1 MERTI
6 MSEGITRVVL
16 RPEDASGF
24 RTITFSDGNGAF
36 LTQTGFAC
44 RERPVF
50 RLDSAAGAGD
60 VHRTAN
66 GEVVLNDE
74 GGMKLLRMS
83 QSAELRF
90 ACEEGE
96 ILTGLGQHEEGFFDY
111 ARREERLYQ
120 HNMKISVPFLLSSGG
135 WGLLIEN
142 GCAMRFRGEGNGFTF
157 QLDAAGKISYVVIRA
172 ENCAEVLKKLSA
184 LIGKPTLLPKWAF
197 GYIQSKERYKTSK
210 ELIETA
216 AAFRHRG
223 LGLDC
228 IVLDWCSWR
237 DGCWG
242 DKTPDPE
249 RFPDVRE
256 LADTLHRMNVRLMVS
271 IWPNTAKGQD
281 CDEFLAA
288 DAFLPGSRIYDAFS
302 AEARDLYWKQCKRHW
317 MNGGADAL
325 WCDSCEPMTD
335 PDWCGSEKRDE
346 DERMRLLTEASA
358 VRMDPERMND
368 YGAMHVRGIYEH
380 WRKDYP
386 EKRPVILSRSG
397 GLDSGALGTI
407 LWSGDVA
414 ARWDVLRKQ
423 VTEAIRTALSGI
435 FWWTFDIGGFFVD
448 RKEPWFWRGDYPDG
462 VEDPGYRELYIRWF
476 QFGCMLPVF
485 RSHGTDT
492 PREPWQFGGEDSPEY
507 ICIKETI
514 DLRYRLL
521 PYLYS
526 TAEQAC
532 REGIPMIRAMLAA
545 FPEESAL
552 HRLDDQYMLGD
563 ALLVKPV
570 TRAMKD
576 GGERTEITLPS
587 GGWYDFFT
595 GDFVSGGQTVFTATP
610 LNRFPVFVRA
620 GSILPTAE
628 GAQCAADVPTPAREL
643 TVYEGADGMLLLYD
657 DAGDGYGEG
666 TTIPVRYSDAEQSVV
681 LREVIGRLPE
691 TAEMTIRLMRR
702 NGTRTER
709 KIRYDGGRIQVC
721 FRDEI
726 REKEN

>member
-1 MERTI
+1 MQ
-6 MSEGITRVVL
+6 VVL

-24 RTITFSDGNGAF
+24 RTIAFSDGNGVF
-36 LTQTGFAC
+36 LTQTGFDC
-44 RERPVF
+44 RERPVL
-50 RLDSAAGAGD
+50 RLEPAGGAEKT
-60 VHRTAN
+60 HRTAN
-66 GEVVLNDE
+66 GEVVLSDE
-74 GGMKLLRMS
+74 GEARTVRTS
-83 QSAELRF
+83 YSAELRF
-90 ACEEGE
+90 ACAEGE

-120 HNMKISVPFLLSSGG
+120 HNMKISIPFLLSSGG
-135 WGLLIEN
+135 WGLLMEN

-157 QLDAAGKISYVVIRA
+157 QLDAAEEVCYTVIRA

-184 LIGKPTLLPKWAF
+184 LVGKPTLLPKWAF
-197 GYIQSKERYKTSK
+197 GYIQSKERYKTSA

-216 AAFRHRG
+216 AEFRRCG

-249 RFPDVRE
+249 RFPDVRK
-256 LADTLHRMNVRLMVS
+256 LTDTLHGMNVRLMVS

-302 AEARDLYWKQCKRHW
+302 AEARDLYWEQCRRHW
-317 MNGGADAL
+317 IDGGVDAL
-325 WCDSCEPMTD
+325 WCDSCEPITD
-335 PDWCGSEKRDE
+335 PDWCGEEKRDE
-346 DERMRLLTEASA
+346 DERMRLVTEASA

-368 YGAMHVRGIYEH
+368 YGAVHVRGIYEH
-380 WRKDYP
+380 WRRDDP
-386 EKRPVILSRSG
+386 NRRPVILSRSG
-397 GLDSGALGTI
+397 GLDSGMLGTI

-423 VTEAIRTALSGI
+423 VTEAVRTALSGI
-435 FWWTFDIGGFFVD
+435 FWWTLDIGGFFVG
-448 RKEPWFWRGDYPDG
+448 RQEPWFWRGDYPEG
-462 VEDPGYRELYIRWF
+462 VQDPGYRELYIRWF
-476 QFGCMLPVF
+476 QFGSMLPVF

-492 PREPWQFGGEDSPEY
+492 PREPWQFGVENSPEY

-514 DLRYRLL
+514 ALRYRLL
-521 PYLYS
+521 PYLYA

-545 FPEESAL
+545 FPEEKEL
-552 HRLDDQYMLGD
+552 HGLSDQYMLGD

-576 GGERTEITLPS
+576 GGNRTEITLPS

-595 GDFVSGGQTVFTATP
+595 GDFVSGGQTIRVATP

-620 GSILPTAE
+620 GSILPLAE

-643 TVYEGADGMLLLYD
+643 TVYEGADGTLRLYD

-666 TTIPVRYSDAEQSVV
+666 TTIPVRYSDAEQSVE
-681 LREVIGRLPE
+681 LREVADRLPE
-691 TAEMTIRLMRR
+691 TAEMTIRLIRR
-702 NGTRTER
+702 DGSQSER
-709 KIRYDGGRIQVC
+709 IIHYDGGRIQVC

-726 REKEN
+726 QKR

>member
-1 MERTI
+1 MQ
-6 MSEGITRVVL
+6 VVL

-24 RTITFSDGNGAF
+24 RTIAFSDGNGVF
-36 LTQTGFAC
+36 LTQTGFDC
-44 RERPVF
+44 RERPVL
-50 RLDSAAGAGD
+50 RLEPAGGAEKT
-60 VHRTAN
+60 HRTAN
-66 GEVVLNDE
+66 GEVVLSDE
-74 GGMKLLRMS
+74 GEARTVRTS
-83 QSAELRF
+83 YSAELRF
-90 ACEEGE
+90 ACAEGE

-120 HNMKISVPFLLSSGG
+120 HNMKISIPFLLSSGG
-135 WGLLIEN
+135 WGLLMEN

-157 QLDAAGKISYVVIRA
+157 QLDAAEEVCYTVIRA

-184 LIGKPTLLPKWAF
+184 LVGKPTLLPKWAF
-197 GYIQSKERYKTSK
+197 GYIQSKERYKTSA

-216 AAFRHRG
+216 AEFRRCG

-228 IVLDWCSWR
+228 IVLDWCSWW

-249 RFPDVRE
+249 RFPDVRK
-256 LADTLHRMNVRLMVS
+256 LTDTLHGMNVRLMVS

-302 AEARDLYWKQCKRHW
+302 AEARDLYWEQCRRHW
-317 MNGGADAL
+317 IDGGVDAL
-325 WCDSCEPMTD
+325 WCDSCEPITD
-335 PDWCGSEKRDE
+335 PDWCGEEKRDE
-346 DERMRLLTEASA
+346 DERMRLVTEASA

-368 YGAMHVRGIYEH
+368 YGAVHVRGIYEH
-380 WRKDYP
+380 WRRDDP
-386 EKRPVILSRSG
+386 NRRPVILSRSG
-397 GLDSGALGTI
+397 GLDSGMLGTI

-423 VTEAIRTALSGI
+423 VTEAVRTALSGI
-435 FWWTFDIGGFFVD
+435 FWWTLDIGGFFVG
-448 RKEPWFWRGDYPDG
+448 RQEPWFWRGDYPEG
-462 VEDPGYRELYIRWF
+462 VQDPGYRELYIRWF
-476 QFGCMLPVF
+476 QFGSMLPVF

-492 PREPWQFGGEDSPEY
+492 PREPWQFGGENSPEY

-514 DLRYRLL
+514 ALRYRLL
-521 PYLYS
+521 PYLYA

-545 FPEESAL
+545 FPEEKEL
-552 HRLDDQYMLGD
+552 HGLSDQYMLGD

-576 GGERTEITLPS
+576 GGNRTEITLPS

-595 GDFVSGGQTVFTATP
+595 GNFVSGGQTIRVATP

-620 GSILPTAE
+620 GSILPLAE

-643 TVYEGADGMLLLYD
+643 TVYEGADGTLRLYD

-666 TTIPVRYSDAEQSVV
+666 TTIPVRYSDAEQSVE
-681 LREVIGRLPE
+681 LREVADRLPE
-691 TAEMTIRLMRR
+691 TAEMTIRLIRR
-702 NGTRTER
+702 DGSQSER
-709 KIRYDGGRIQVC
+709 IIHYDGGRIQVC

-726 REKEN
+726 QKR

>member
-1 MERTI
+1 MQ
-6 MSEGITRVVL
+6 VVL

-24 RTITFSDGNGAF
+24 RTIAFSDGNGVF
-36 LTQTGFAC
+36 LTQTGFDC
-44 RERPVF
+44 RERPVL
-50 RLDSAAGAGD
+50 RLEPAGGAEKT
-60 VHRTAN
+60 HRTAN
-66 GEVVLNDE
+66 GEVVLSDE
-74 GGMKLLRMS
+74 GEARTVRTS
-83 QSAELRF
+83 YSAELRF
-90 ACEEGE
+90 ACAEGE

-120 HNMKISVPFLLSSGG
+120 HNMKISIPFLLSSGG
-135 WGLLIEN
+135 WGLLMEN

-157 QLDAAGKISYVVIRA
+157 QLDAAEEVCYTVIRA

-184 LIGKPTLLPKWAF
+184 LVGKPTLLPKWAF
-197 GYIQSKERYKTSK
+197 GYIQSKERYKTSA

-216 AAFRHRG
+216 AAFRRCG

-249 RFPDVRE
+249 RFPDVRK
-256 LADTLHRMNVRLMVS
+256 LTDTLHGMNVRLMVS

-302 AEARDLYWKQCKRHW
+302 AEARDLYWEQCRRHW
-317 MNGGADAL
+317 IDGGVDAL
-325 WCDSCEPMTD
+325 WCDSCEPITD
-335 PDWCGSEKRDE
+335 PDWCGEEKRDE
-346 DERMRLLTEASA
+346 DERMRLVTEASA

-368 YGAMHVRGIYEH
+368 YGAVHVRGIYEH
-380 WRKDYP
+380 WRRDDP
-386 EKRPVILSRSG
+386 NRRPVILSRSG
-397 GLDSGALGTI
+397 GLDSGMLGTI

-423 VTEAIRTALSGI
+423 VTEAVRTALSGI
-435 FWWTFDIGGFFVD
+435 FWWTLDIGGFFVG
-448 RKEPWFWRGDYPDG
+448 RQEPWFWRGDYPEG
-462 VEDPGYRELYIRWF
+462 VQDPGYRELYIRWF
-476 QFGCMLPVF
+476 QFGSMLPVF

-492 PREPWQFGGEDSPEY
+492 PREPWQFGGENSPEY

-514 DLRYRLL
+514 ALRYRLL
-521 PYLYS
+521 PYLYA

-545 FPEESAL
+545 FPEEKEL
-552 HRLDDQYMLGD
+552 HGLSDQYMLGD

-570 TRAMKD
+570 TWAMKD
-576 GGERTEITLPS
+576 GGNRTEITLPS

-595 GDFVSGGQTVFTATP
+595 GDFVSGGQTIRVATP

-620 GSILPTAE
+620 GSILPLAE

-643 TVYEGADGMLLLYD
+643 TVYEGADGTLRLYD

-666 TTIPVRYSDAEQSVV
+666 TTIPVRYSDAEQSVE
-681 LREVIGRLPE
+681 LREVADRLPE
-691 TAEMTIRLMRR
+691 TAEMTIRLIRR
-702 NGTRTER
+702 DGSQSER
-709 KIRYDGGRIQVC
+709 IIHYDGGRIQVC

-726 REKEN
+726 QKR